1 MKSRFVIAV
10 SLVVAS
16 LQGLADSSNLVTTTW
31 NGFKRDEF
39 KLNGVNCI
47 VVAPAQPSKGAS
59 WVWRPEF
66 FGHEPQSDIALLSNG
81 FFAVYINM
89 SNSFGCPK
97 AMEQM
102 DTFYDHLRK
111 TYNVG
116 EKCTLSGFS
125 RGGLYSMNWAARHP
139 DRVACIYLDNAVCDF
154 KSWPG
159 GKGKGKGSKG
169 DWAKLQKVY
178 GFETEQAAL
187 EYKLN
192 PIDNLKPIAEKKIPI
207 LGVCGDSDKTVPY
220 EENFK
225 IVKERY
231 QALGG
236 PVTEIMKPGCDH
248 HPHSLKDPTPIVEF
262 ILKAQPPQK

>member
-1 MKSRFVIAV
+1 MNKMRTVGCLTLMILGASCFAQGTNVTKSI
-10 SLVVAS
+10 
-16 LQGLADSSNLVTTTW
+16 W
-31 NGFKRDEF
+31 NGFAREDF
-39 KLNGVNCI
+39 KLNGASCT
-47 VVAPAQPSKGAS
+47 VVIPAEAATGRP
-59 WVWRPEF
+59 WIWRPEF
-66 FGHEPQSDIALLSNG
+66 FGHEPQSDVALLKKG

-89 SNSFGCPK
+89 GNSFGCPK
-97 AMEQM
+97 ALDQM
-102 DTFYDHLRK
+102 DAFYDHLRK
-111 TYNVG
+111 TYLVG

-125 RGGLYSMNWAARHP
+125 RGGLYSMNWAARRP

-169 DWAKLQKVY
+169 DWAKLQKDY

-187 EYKLN
+187 DYKLN

-207 LGVCGDSDKTVPY
+207 LALCGDSDKVVPY

-231 QALGG
+231 QALNG
-236 PVTEIMKPGCDH
+236 PFKEIMKPGCDH
-248 HPHSLKDPTPIVEF
+248 HPHSLKDPAPIVEF
-262 ILKAQPPQK
+262 VLKAYQ

>member
-1 MKSRFVIAV
+1 MKTLLVIAV
-10 SLVVAS
+10 SLLISSAPC
-16 LQGLADSSNLVTTTW
+16 LAERTNVITSTW
-31 NGFKRDEF
+31 KGFTREEF
-39 KLNGVNCI
+39 KLNGANCI
-47 VVAPAQPSKGAS
+47 VVIPNQPSKGAP

-81 FFAVYINM
+81 FYAVHINM
-89 SNSFGCPK
+89 NNSFGCPR
-97 AMEQM
+97 ALEQM
-102 DTFYDHLRK
+102 DAFYDMLRK
-111 TYNVG
+111 EYQVG

-139 DRVACIYLDNAVCDF
+139 DRVAAIYLDNAVCDF

-169 DWAKLQKVY
+169 DWSKLQKDY
-178 GFETEQAAL
+178 GFENEQAAL
-187 EYKLN
+187 DYKTN
-192 PIDNLKPIAEKKIPI
+192 PIDNLKSIAVKKIPI
-207 LGVCGDSDKTVPY
+207 LGLCGDSDKTVPY

-248 HPHSLKDPTPIVEF
+248 HPHSLKDPAPIVEF
-262 ILKAQPPQK
+262 VLKANGKQK

>member
-1 MKSRFVIAV
+1 MKNLLVIAISCV
-10 SLVVAS
+10 MATVTCLAERTNVTAS
-16 LQGLADSSNLVTTTW
+16 SW
-31 NGFKRDEF
+31 NGFTREDF
-39 KLNGVNCI
+39 KLNGAACT
-47 VVAPAQPSKGAS
+47 VVIPKQPAMGAP

-81 FFAVYINM
+81 FYAVYINM
-89 SNSFGCPK
+89 SNSFGCPR

-102 DTFYDHLRK
+102 DAFYDLMRQ
-111 TYNVG
+111 TYQVS

-125 RGGLYSMNWAARHP
+125 RGGLYSVNWAARHP

-159 GKGKGKGSKG
+159 GKGKGKGSPKE
-169 DWAKLQKVY
+169 WIKLQKDY
-178 GFETEQAAL
+178 GFENEQAAL

-192 PIDNLKPIAEKKIPI
+192 PVDNLKPLAEKKIPI
-207 LGVCGDSDKTVPY
+207 LGLCGDSDKTVPY
-220 EENFK
+220 PENFK

-248 HPHSLKDPTPIVEF
+248 HPHSLKDPSPIVEF
-262 ILKAQPPQK
+262 ILKANECKK